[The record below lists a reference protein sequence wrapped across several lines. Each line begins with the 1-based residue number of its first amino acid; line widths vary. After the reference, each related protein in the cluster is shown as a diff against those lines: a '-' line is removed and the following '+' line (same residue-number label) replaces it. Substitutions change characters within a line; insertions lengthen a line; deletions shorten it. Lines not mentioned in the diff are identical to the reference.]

1 MQWAQWRQ
9 VFTEICRI
17 NLFIDITIG
26 VKMVEKGGF
35 YEKKKYLRIYEA
47 KHTTFLG
54 SFKSPN
60 S

>member
-9 VFTEICRI
+9 VFIEICRI

-35 YEKKKYLRIYEA
+35 YEKNKYLRIYEA
-47 KHTTFLG
+47 KNTTD
-54 SFKSPN
+54 S
-60 S
+60 